1 MPLPEELFPIDLE
14 GDIKRCFDSI
24 SHDWLMRNIPMNRS
38 VLTQFLK
45 AGFIFDEKLY
55 PTDMGTPQGGLVSP
69 ILANMTLDG
78 VEAILSRHFPKR
90 KVYFIRYADDFVV
103 TAPTE
108 EIAKEIR
115 EIIREFLVVRGLKL
129 FPEKTKITHI
139 SEGFDF
145 LGWNFRKY
153 NETFLTTPSNKSIK
167 SITQKIRSIVRERR
181 AWTQDELIMA
191 LNPVIR
197 GWANYHRHIVA
208 KKTFKKLDAYI
219 WTVTWRWAQRRHSNK
234 GRKWIV
240 DRYWQSEGERNWV
253 FQTQENKL
261 IQFSDFPIRRHAMPK
276 LEMNP
281 YLDRKYFLD
290 RKERIKRQTP
300 WIQTRPSF
308 FAFRRPT
315 IGL

>member
-1 MPLPEELFPIDLE
+1 
-14 GDIKRCFDSI
+14 
-24 SHDWLMRNIPMNRS
+24 MNRP
-38 VLTQFLK
+38 VLSQFLK
-45 AGFIFDEKLY
+45 AGFVFDERLF

-69 ILANMTLDG
+69 ILANMALDG
-78 VEAILSRHFPKR
+78 IEETLSKHFPKM

-108 EIAKEIR
+108 EIANEIR
-115 EIIREFLVVRGLKL
+115 EIIRAFLIIRGLEL
-129 FPEKTKITHI
+129 SPEKTKITHI

-145 LGWNFRKY
+145 LGWNIRKFNATY
-153 NETFLTTPSNKSIK
+153 LTQPSKKSVE
-167 SITQKIRSIVRERR
+167 SITQKIRSIVRKGR
-181 AWTQDELIMA
+181 AWTQDELIKA
-191 LNPVIR
+191 LNPIIR

-208 KKTFKKLDAYI
+208 KKTFKKLDAYL

-240 DRYWQSEGERNWV
+240 GRYWQQEGNRNWV

-261 IQFSDFPIRRHAMPK
+261 LLFSDFTIRRHAMPK

-281 YLDRKYFLD
+281 YLDRKYFLE

-300 WIQTRPSF
+300 WIQTRVSF
-308 FAFRRPT
+308 FAFRRPA